1 VTDLAV
7 RPDLLETRAPAD
19 LDAERAVIGACL
31 LAGRMLEAVNTL
43 AAEDFYRP
51 LHAHVWRVML
61 RADTCDPIALADL
74 MTGPEFNRPQPI
86 RLFLHECLASV
97 ATAANSGYH
106 ANIVRDKAG
115 KRRLAEGA
123 SRILTSIATDTGT
136 FPDLLERAEREFGR
150 LSLGRAD
157 VDPVDTLMPLHEF
170 LGESIP
176 EPDWLIPGLLCR
188 DERLMLTGPEG
199 LGKGLALS
207 TSLPTPDG
215 WTTMGAVKVG
225 DQLLDADGLPT
236 TVTFATEV
244 QRDRV
249 CYRVKFSGG
258 AVLVAD
264 ADHLWLTETLMG
276 RGAAVA
282 NTAQIRDTLHAKGGH
297 ALNHAVRTLPL
308 QLPAGHPAANRSS
321 PPSPLRY
328 ITAVEPT
335 SSVPVRCIQVD
346 NPAKLYLAGVEMI
359 PTHNTTLMRQLAI
372 CCAAG
377 CDPFNGRHTEPQTVL
392 CLDFE
397 NPPHITQKR
406 WHELNGALVA
416 HQRPVPDGRMWL
428 DRRPQ
433 GMDLSKHEDRRWIRR
448 RVQLVNPDLLVIGP
462 VYKLMMG
469 ATSEDRDE
477 VVARTVQ
484 SLIDEL
490 RGDFGCGVILEH
502 HAGNAESSGKRELR
516 PFGSSLWR
524 RWVDFGYGIREVDD
538 SQESKHRRLVEF
550 RPWKYPRDPRT
561 WPERLES
568 AGVFMPWVEA
578 VS

>member
-31 LAGRMLEAVNTL
+31 LASRMLEAVNTL

-199 LGKGLALS
+199 LGK
-207 TSLPTPDG
+207 
-215 WTTMGAVKVG
+215 
-225 DQLLDADGLPT
+225 
-236 TVTFATEV
+236 
-244 QRDRV
+244 
-249 CYRVKFSGG
+249 
-258 AVLVAD
+258 
-264 ADHLWLTETLMG
+264 
-276 RGAAVA
+276 
-282 NTAQIRDTLHAKGGH
+282 
-297 ALNHAVRTLPL
+297 
-308 QLPAGHPAANRSS
+308 
-321 PPSPLRY
+321 
-328 ITAVEPT
+328 
-335 SSVPVRCIQVD
+335 
-346 NPAKLYLAGVEMI
+346 
-359 PTHNTTLMRQLAI
+359 TTLMRQLAI

-377 CDPFNGRHTEPQTVL
+377 CDPFNGRHTEAQTVL

-397 NPPHITQKR
+397 NPPHISQKR

-490 RGDFGCGVILEH
+490 RADFGCGVILEH